1 MGMPGIASRFLTQEA
16 KALLTRLKRLKPYVL
31 YMPMVSAA
39 AISNS
44 AQLAIERH
52 MVKKRLELKN
62 KTYAFLRRLNDLNDL
77 SENHITPEKAQRL
90 FMILR
95 LKFNTVLDQLDIFAD
110 VLTQRSEHDIGI
122 WLAGIDV
129 LASDALEIPGNYYEA
144 PPVICYLDRG
154 HGAAIRR
161 ARTRLPGGCENPV
174 AIIRVPRER
183 MVGSGIASSLV
194 HEVGHQGSALLDLV
208 RSLRAELK
216 IMLKNNDKERLA
228 WHLYNRW
235 ISEIIADFWSVAKV
249 GVAST
254 LGLIGVVSLPR
265 WFVFRMNLDDPHPF
279 PWIRVKISC
288 AIGNTLYPNSQW
300 DTLAKLWESFY
311 PKNGLDKEKQ
321 RLLAM
326 LETTMPRFVALL
338 ANHRPKTL
346 RGKSMI
352 ESMLVEE
359 RHPDR
364 LRAYFRVW
372 RASPAQIYDAS
383 PTLVFAVIGQAKA
396 DGRISP
402 EEESRVVGNL
412 LRVWAVGKT
421 FQNRK

>member
-1 MGMPGIASRFLTQEA
+1 MRLPSIALRFLAQEA
-16 KALLTRLKRLKPYVL
+16 QALLTRLKLLKPFIL

-39 AISNS
+39 MVSQS

-52 MVKKRLELKN
+52 MVRKRLELKN
-62 KTYAFLRRLNDLNDL
+62 KIYAFLRRLNNS
-77 SENHITPEKAQRL
+77 SEHHITPEKAQRL

-110 VLTQRSEHDIGI
+110 VMTQRSEHDIGV

-129 LASDALEIPGNYYEA
+129 LASDALKLPGNYYDM

-161 ARTRLPGGCENPV
+161 ARTRLPGGSKNPV

-194 HEVGHQGSALLDLV
+194 HEVGHQGSALLGLV
-208 RSLRAELK
+208 RSLQPELQ
-216 IMLKNNDKERLA
+216 IMLRKNNTERLA
-228 WHLYNRW
+228 WHLLNRW
-235 ISEIIADFWSVAKV
+235 ISEIIADFWSVARV

-288 AIGNTLYPNSQW
+288 AIGNALYPNSQW
-300 DTLAKLWESFY
+300 SSLAKLWESFY
-311 PKNGLDKEKQ
+311 PKSGLDNERQK
-321 RLLAM
+321 LLAM
-326 LETTMPRFVALL
+326 LETTLPRFVDLL
-338 ANHRPKTL
+338 VNHSPKTL
-346 RGKSMI
+346 HGKSMM

-364 LRAYFRVW
+364 LRAYFRAW
-372 RASPAQIYDAS
+372 RTSPTQIYDMS
-383 PTLVFAVIGQAKA
+383 PTIAFAVIGQAKA
-396 DGRISP
+396 DGKMSP
-402 EEESRVVGNL
+402 EKESRTVGNL
-412 LRVWAVGKT
+412 LKVWAVGKT
-421 FQNRK
+421 TETLGT